1 MIESEVER
9 AIIEET
15 NRLIAA
21 KQRENAE
28 FSGDE
33 ERGIMEVDDLLDKG
47 ELIGTDYIL
56 SLREEPQFAL
66 FENQEPSK

>member
-28 FSGDE
+28 FFGDE

-47 ELIGTDYIL
+47 ELIGT
-56 SLREEPQFAL
+56 
-66 FENQEPSK
+66 